1 MQCYCAA
8 ARRAARRLTRMYE
21 AALEPAGMNP
31 AQFELLSYLQAR
43 PGMSQSVYAEA
54 LDIDQTTLSRN
65 LRGLVQRGWVEAS
78 AGAQDRRLAV
88 YRLSPA
94 GGLALREAMPLWHR
108 AMEMV
113 EARLQEKDAVWRV
126 VGELSGAAG
135 VGASHP

>member
-31 AQFELLSYLQAR
+31 AQFELLSYLQGR
-43 PGMSQSVYAEA
+43 PGLSQTAYAEA

-65 LRGLVQRGWVEAS
+65 LKGLVERGWLEAS

-88 YRLSPA
+88 YRLSSA
-94 GGLALREAMPLWHR
+94 GVSTLRMAMPLWQR
-108 AMEMV
+108 AMETV
-113 EARLQEKDAVWRV
+113 EAGLEEKDAVWRV
-126 VGELSGAAG
+126 LGELGGAAG
-135 VGASHP
+135 DSASHS